1 MKKRVD
7 YQLYNRREQLEQ
19 RRHLRSNGTPAE
31 AAMWK
36 LLKNKKIMGLQWR
49 RQFSVGSYIL
59 DFYCPS
65 LHLCI
70 ELDGEPHYTPE
81 GAEQDK
87 TRTEWLLN
95 EYGIHILRFENH
107 LVFDYPQSVIAEI
120 ELTIN
125 ELQHLNSLLR
135 STPSKTEGELLVS
148 KSNLDSSSVLEEGDH
163 EVVEAFKH

>member
-7 YQLYNRREQLEQ
+7 FQLNNRREQLEQ

-125 ELQHLNSLLR
+125 ELQHLNSLP
-135 STPSKTEGELLVS
+135 PSEYSL
-148 KSNLDSSSVLEEGDH
+148 
-163 EVVEAFKH
+163 